1 MQAHPVVD
9 DKGRKKL
16 CSLINCQNLTPEA
29 CVHATRNDRLSAEM
43 MVQVLYYEQQ
53 RLREIVASSSRLNLL
68 PDDLPS
74 LQKENQDL
82 KFELLKMKMRLKDVE
97 NSYTDKST
105 SRRRSFISTVSR
117 KLAKFTPF
125 LWSDQGASP
134 SSTRSSSKLSKYR
147 RHSIS

>member
-1 MQAHPVVD
+1 MQAHPVID

-16 CSLINCQNLTPEA
+16 CCLINCQKLTPEA
-29 CVHATRNDRLSAEM
+29 CAHATRNDRLSAEM

-53 RLREIVASSSRLNLL
+53 RLREIIASSSRLNPL

-105 SRRRSFISTVSR
+105 SRRRSFISTMSR